1 MKRRSILG
9 VTGALVATVA
19 ITGSAFAAT
28 LFTNGSFETGAY
40 VQDETGYGYMTI
52 EANTPASRC
61 DRRLDRHRRRDR
73 LDRQVLDGLRAA
85 ARAST

>member
-1 MKRRSILG
+1 MKRRMILG
-9 VTGALVATVA
+9 VTGALVATMA

-52 EANTPASRC
+52 DADTSDCRC
-61 DRRLDRHRRRDR
+61 DRRLDRHRR
-73 LDRQVLDGLRAA
+73 
-85 ARAST
+85 